1 MKGESI
7 GIIGKTGSGKST
19 LLDLL
24 MGLLAPSY
32 GRITVDGQ
40 DLHDSDNPH
49 RLASWRSTIAH
60 VPQAIFLSDTT
71 IAENIAFGVLKDQI
85 DVSRMKSCAERAHI
99 AGFIESCPKGYET
112 YVGEQGL
119 RLSGGQ
125 RQRIGIARALY
136 KQADI
141 LVLDEAT
148 SALDLKTEG
157 HVMKSIDEKSCG
169 YTILIIAH
177 RLSTIS
183 SCDRV
188 IELSNN
194 GPGTRGAEIDAMI
207 NNSI

>member
-1 MKGESI
+1 M
-7 GIIGKTGSGKST
+7 
-19 LLDLL
+19 
-24 MGLLAPSY
+24 
-32 GRITVDGQ
+32 
-40 DLHDSDNPH
+40 
-49 RLASWRSTIAH
+49 
-60 VPQAIFLSDTT
+60 SDTT

-85 DVSRMKSCAERAHI
+85 DVSRMKSCAERAQI

-194 GPGTRGAEIDAMI
+194 GPRVLEAAEIDAMI